1 MIRNDRSSRPPRR
14 GGFDEL
20 FAAAA
25 FVQVVRAQGFSSAA
39 AALGKST
46 SSISRAVSELEAR
59 LGAQL
64 LTRTTRRLHL
74 TEAGALYLRHAEAL
88 LAAQRAGHD
97 AVAELTGGVPRGH
110 LRVSMPV
117 AVGERLFGPHLPE
130 LRARYPEL
138 RFDVDLSDQ
147 LVPLV
152 EGGYDLAIRVGRLAD
167 SSLRAQLLGR
177 VPVRLVASPGYLE
190 AAGTPRHPLDLAEHD
205 CITLGPEGGPAEWVF
220 HHRRDRRLERV
231 EVEGVVHTSSAPLA
245 AQLAESGLGALRIIE
260 WVVREALREG
270 ALVELLPAWSCDRAP
285 DGGVPVYVLYA
296 QTAASTPPLKS
307 RVFVE
312 FVKEIMR
319 KDVLGP
325 VLPRGRRPRAD
336 RSGVR

>member
-1 MIRNDRSSRPPRR
+1 MYHNNEPSRSPRR

-20 FAAAA
+20 FAASA
-25 FVQVVRAQGFSSAA
+25 FLQVVRSHGFSHAA

-46 SSISRAVSELEAR
+46 SSVSRAVSELEAH

-64 LTRTTRRLHL
+64 LTRTTRCLHL

-130 LRARYPEL
+130 LRSRHPEL

-177 VPVRLVASPGYLE
+177 VPVRLVASPTYLE
-190 AAGTPRHPLDLAEHD
+190 SASAPKRPLELREHD
-205 CITLGPEGGPAEWVF
+205 YITLGPEGGPAEWVF
-220 HHRRDRRLERV
+220 HHRRDHRVERV
-231 EVEGVVHTSSAPLA
+231 EVEGIVHTSSAPLA
-245 AQLAESGLGALRIIE
+245 AQLAESGLGVLRIIE
-260 WVVREALREG
+260 WVVRDALREG
-270 ALVELLPAWSCDRAP
+270 SLVEVLPSWSCDRAP
-285 DGGVPVYVLYA
+285 EGGVPVYVLYA
-296 QTAASTPPLKS
+296 QTAANTPPLKS

-312 FVKEIMR
+312 FVKQIMA
-319 KDVLGP
+319 KDVLAP
-325 VLPRGRRPRAD
+325 
-336 RSGVR
+336 GVRRDRQGTSRRIRGG